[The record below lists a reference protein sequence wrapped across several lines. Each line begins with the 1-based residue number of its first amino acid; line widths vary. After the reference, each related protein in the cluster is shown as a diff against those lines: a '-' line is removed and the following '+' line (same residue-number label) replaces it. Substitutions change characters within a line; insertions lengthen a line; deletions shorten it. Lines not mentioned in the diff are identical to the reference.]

1 MSLNK
6 ADSED
11 ADVILTKNDVTLT
24 FNMEVVVMEVQLLKS
39 VQPNRYVVRT
49 LNLNK

>member
-24 FNMEVVVMEVQLLKS
+24 FNMEVDRKKLTVLDVNVI
-39 VQPNRYVVRT
+39 
-49 LNLNK
+49 